1 MQKISTL
8 ILSEE
13 FSTTEVLKLFV
24 SEYDKLELLE
34 QTSNYEEILEKL
46 SNINGKSLFIVDLST
61 NKQPKLDLML
71 KISQQCTSCKILAL
85 SDNPSVDLIIQ
96 IMRAGAR
103 EFIPVPIIKNEF
115 FEAINKILTQF
126 EEPKRNSKCKADKIE
141 QWFNY

>member
-1 MQKISTL
+1 MKKISTL

-24 SEYDKLELLE
+24 SEFDNLELLDS
-34 QTSNYEEILEKL
+34 TSDYTEILEIL
-46 SNINGKSLFIVDLST
+46 SNVSGKSIFIVDLST
-61 NKQPKLDLML
+61 NKQLKLDLML
-71 KISQQCTSCKILAL
+71 KVSQQCQNCKVLAL

-115 FEAINKILTQF
+115 F
-126 EEPKRNSKCKADKIE
+126 
-141 QWFNY
+141 